1 MNIALIT
8 SAYPPGPESAA
19 QRKAVADA
27 ERRLDAGHTV
37 HIIAPALSRT
47 PLRSVDGR
55 RHVHRIVMPSPIV
68 TRERCAS
75 NFSLQAARLASELH
89 ERGEIDAVD
98 AGNDPLAGALL
109 GLLRPA
115 GRPPIRIEIAPDDV
129 AIDTAPDA
137 RGASPII
144 RSAAALS
151 RAVLDRDGDAD
162 NRISAWRTVRD
173 ALMSQCRQEASTC

>member
-8 SAYPPGPESAA
+8 IAYPPGPESAA

-27 ERRLDAGHTV
+27 ARYLDAGRTV

-47 PLRSVDGR
+47 PLRAVDGR

-68 TRERCAS
+68 TRERCAL

-89 ERGEIDAVD
+89 ERGEIDGVD

-115 GRPPIRIEIAPDDV
+115 GRPPIRIEIAPDAATD
-129 AIDTAPDA
+129 ATPDA

-151 RAVLDRDGDAD
+151 RAVLDRDGDAGD
-162 NRISAWRTVRD
+162 RFSAWRTVRD